1 MDIQLHQAPFD
12 PAFIDQFVA
21 LSQTAFGTD
30 AAESWINGLNWRL
43 ENMPDVA
50 VFTMCEGDRLAGYKA
65 GYATAYD
72 RYYSWLGAVDPEFQ
86 RQGIARRLMQAQH
99 DWLTASRFTLLETQ
113 VARTNKAMLELNL
126 SSGFQI
132 SGEFSKKGKPYLI
145 LEKTVWAKSFA
156 HLFNLILNS
165 WPILT

>member
-30 AAESWINGLNWRL
+30 AAESWINGLRWRL
-43 ENMPDVA
+43 DNMPDVT
-50 VFTMCEGDRLAGYKA
+50 VFASFQDDSLVGYKA

-72 RYYSWLGAVDPEFQ
+72 RYYSWLGAVNPNYQ

-99 DWLTASRFTLLETQ
+99 DCLSASRFTLLETQ
-113 VARTNKAMLELNL
+113 VSKSNKAMLELNL

-132 SGEFSKKGKPYLI
+132 SGEFSKRGEPYLI
-145 LEKTVWAKSFA
+145 LEKTV
-156 HLFNLILNS
+156 
-165 WPILT
+165 

>member
-43 ENMPDVA
+43 ENMPDTT
-50 VFTMCEGDRLAGYKA
+50 VFTMYDSDRLIGYKA

-72 RYYSWLGAVDPEFQ
+72 RYYSWLGAVHPDHT
-86 RQGIARRLMQAQH
+86 RKGIARRLMQAQH

-113 VARTNKAMLELNL
+113 VAKVNNAMLDLNL

-132 SGEFSKKGKPYLI
+132 SGEFSKKDKPYLF
-145 LEKTVWAKSFA
+145 LEKTV
-156 HLFNLILNS
+156 
-165 WPILT
+165 

>member
-12 PAFIDQFVA
+12 PAFSIQFIH
-21 LSQTAFGTD
+21 LSKSAFGTD
-30 AAESWINGLNWRL
+30 ATQTWINGLNWRL
-43 ENMPDVA
+43 DNMPDVT
-50 VFTMCEGDRLAGYKA
+50 VFAMFQEDHLIGYKA
-65 GYATAYD
+65 GYASAFD

-86 RQGIARRLMQAQH
+86 RQGIARRLMQTQH

-132 SGEFSKKGKPYLI
+132 SGEFSKKGEPYFI
-145 LEKTVWAKSFA
+145 LEKWFGRD
-156 HLFNLILNS
+156 N
-165 WPILT
+165 